1 MKQRIQVMEIG
12 PRDGFQ
18 SVSCAIIPTQ
28 TKLEIIEAVLAAG
41 VKKLQCTS
49 FVSPKAIPQMQD
61 ASQVAAYLLENHPE
75 VELSA
80 LVPNFHG
87 AKAAVEAGLGT
98 VSPVISLSASHNQ
111 SNVRRSH
118 QESFDE
124 LKRMLDA
131 FAELRLDLDV
141 ATAFGCPFE
150 GPMSTAALVD
160 FVGRLYDLGI
170 GSFNICDTIGAACP
184 SQVREVFSS
193 LMEAFPAVHFSA
205 HIHDTRNMGMLNSLE
220 AVRCGVDTIQTTL
233 GGLGGCPFAPGAT
246 GNTAT
251 EDFVY
256 LLHREGYETGIDQRK
271 LVAAA
276 RLEAERVPGNYS
288 GHHMQIQV
296 AQPGF

>member
-1 MKQRIQVMEIG
+1 MNQHVTVAEIG

-18 SVSCAIIPTQ
+18 SISCQMISTQ
-28 TKLEIIEAVLAAG
+28 SKLEIIEAILAAG

-61 ASQVAAYLLENHPE
+61 AAEVTRYLLEHHPE
-75 VELSA
+75 TDLFA

-87 AKAAVEAGLGT
+87 AKSAVECGLKT
-98 VSPVISLSASHNQ
+98 VSPVISLSASHNMN
-111 SNVRRSH
+111 NVRRTH

-124 LKRMLDA
+124 LKRIMDT
-131 FAELRLDLDV
+131 FPELNIDLDV

-150 GPMSTAALVD
+150 GPMPTEALRD
-160 FVGRLYDLGI
+160 FVGKLYDLGI
-170 GSFNICDTIGAACP
+170 RSFNICDTIGVAYP
-184 SQVREVFSS
+184 SKVQDVFHT
-193 LMEAFPAVHFSA
+193 LMTAFPDVHFSV

-220 AVRCGVDTIQTTL
+220 AVRCGVDTVQATL

-256 LLHREGYETGIDQRK
+256 LLDREGYETGIDQKK
-271 LVAAA
+271 LLAAA
-276 RLEAERVPGNYS
+276 KLEYEKIPGNYS
-288 GHHMQIQV
+288 GHHIHINVEQK
-296 AQPGF
+296 GF